1 MRRLLTILTVLALIL
16 GLAYGP
22 ELREP
27 VEIPKIE
34 TSKARGILSSEQWRM
49 IVDKISIDLGLT
61 SDRELAELIAHS
73 IENYSNEFDVN
84 PWLMVSL
91 IRVESTGNPMAI
103 SRVGARGLTQIM
115 PATGREIARDL
126 GVEWEGVEMLHGP
139 ETSVRFGAYYLSK
152 LLARFDGNKHAAV
165 AAYNWGPHHIAKRLR
180 NGETLPVV
188 YATKVL
194 TRLN

>member
-1 MRRLLTILTVLALIL
+1 LTALALIL
-16 GLAYGP
+16 GLAYDP
-22 ELREP
+22 EPENAIIP
-27 VEIPKIE
+27 EIPEIE
-34 TSKARGILSSEQWRM
+34 TTTTETHGNLSPERWRAV
-49 IVDKISIDLGLT
+49 VDKISIELGIT
-61 SDRELAELIAHS
+61 TDRELAELIAHAV
-73 IENYSNEFDVN
+73 EDYSNEFDVD

-126 GVEWEGVEMLHGP
+126 GVEWEGVEMLYGP

-165 AAYNWGPHHIAKRLR
+165 AAYNWGPHHISTRLR